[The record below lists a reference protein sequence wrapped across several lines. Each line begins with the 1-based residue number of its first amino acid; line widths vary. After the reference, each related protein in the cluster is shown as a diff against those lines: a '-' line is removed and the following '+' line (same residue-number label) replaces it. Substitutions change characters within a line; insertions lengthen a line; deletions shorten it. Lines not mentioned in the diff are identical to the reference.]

1 MWNNNYNYGAS
12 SENFKLAAG
21 QGYKLING
29 GSSKNIGVQT
39 TGTYDI
45 YFSYDHE
52 TVWLM
57 QVGQKPNYTPVAKP
71 ETSEE
76 ALSVAMR
83 RAGASAAFFLTV
95 PGPKMIW
102 QFGEIGYDLSINY
115 PSGTDDDRTSEKPV
129 KTDEYMKVPERKALY
144 DTYVGLIKFRRDNPR
159 FFDADAKFDWDPDS
173 EVKTI
178 MCTVDSKRF
187 HVVGNFAKEI
197 RSYSVPAGQWKDYFN
212 NGAEVSGNITLKPG
226 EFLLLTDYQ

>member
-1 MWNNNYNYGAS
+1 
-12 SENFKLAAG
+12 
-21 QGYKLING
+21 
-29 GSSKNIGVQT
+29 
-39 TGTYDI
+39 
-45 YFSYDHE
+45 
-52 TVWLM
+52 
-57 QVGQKPNYTPVAKP
+57 
-71 ETSEE
+71 
-76 ALSVAMR
+76 
-83 RAGASAAFFLTV
+83 
-95 PGPKMIW
+95 MIW
-102 QFGEIGYDLSINY
+102 EFGEIGYDLSINY

-212 NGAEVSGNITLKPG
+212 KWRIIKRFVKQKLRLEKSNYKPSIEMFKLMFKWTNEFEKNKNEFELMLDRYTGKLIKLNNKTEIKRYLKM
-226 EFLLLTDYQ
+226 